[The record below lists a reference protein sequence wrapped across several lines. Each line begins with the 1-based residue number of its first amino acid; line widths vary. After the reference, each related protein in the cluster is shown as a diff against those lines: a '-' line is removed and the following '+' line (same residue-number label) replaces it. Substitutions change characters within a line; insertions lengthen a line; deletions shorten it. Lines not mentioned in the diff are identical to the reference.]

1 MKLKR
6 LIALVL
12 CLVMVLA
19 LAACGSS
26 GDKQTDTPDDSQ
38 GENSGNETS
47 GFEPMTWKL
56 GASGGDTSTWII
68 AGKHFAELMSEKTD
82 GAITVEC
89 YGLDQLYGGNQVD
102 GIQGVIDGTTDVDMH
117 SNLIYAS
124 FSDKFSVVS
133 LPFLFANTDEADAVL
148 DGEGGAALAKILEED
163 YGLHFMGMGENGFRH
178 VSNNKNPIV
187 TPDDMKNLKIRVA
200 GSKVLMEAYA
210 AWGADYTTANWS
222 EVYTGLQTGTYDGQE
237 NPVPT
242 MDSSAIQEVQKYVTY
257 WTGSYDCLM
266 FTMNGNLWNSL
277 SPELQA
283 IVTECAADTMAYQRQ
298 INREADAGML
308 EKWETENGV
317 EIHYLTEDEM
327 AAFKELSDP
336 VYDYYANLLMTDCGM
351 SKEETTE
358 FLAAFGVEVTL

>member
-1 MKLKR
+1 MKNMKR
-6 LIALVL
+6 IIALLLSVVML
-12 CLVMVLA
+12 LTLV
-19 LAACGSS
+19 ACGP
-26 GDKQTDTPDDSQ
+26 KDDNKGNEGNNDENQ
-38 GENSGNETS
+38 GEA
-47 GFEPMTWKL
+47 GFPTMTWKL
-56 GASGGDTSTWII
+56 GASGGETSTWII
-68 AGKHFAELMSEKTD
+68 AGKHFAELMSEKTN

-89 YGLDQLYGGNQVD
+89 YGMDQLYGGNQVD

-133 LPFLFANTDEADAVL
+133 LPFLFANTDEVDAVL

-178 VSNNKNPIV
+178 VSNNKNAIV
-187 TPDDMKNLKIRVA
+187 TPADMNNLKIRVA
-200 GSKVLMEAYA
+200 GSKVLMEAYK

-266 FTMNGNLWNSL
+266 FTMNGALWESL

-283 IVTECAADTMAYQRQ
+283 IVTECAADTMAYQRK
-298 INREADAGML
+298 INREADEGML
-308 EKWETENGV
+308 AKWESENGV
-317 EIHYLTEDEM
+317 EIHYLTDEEM

-336 VYDYYANLLMTDCGM
+336 VYDYYANLLVSDCGM
-351 SKEETTE
+351 SAEEATT

>member
-1 MKLKR
+1 MKNMKR
-6 LIALVL
+6 IIALLL
-12 CLVMVLA
+12 CVVMLFA
-19 LAACGSS
+19 LAACSKTDNKDNEQNND
-26 GDKQTDTPDDSQ
+26 GDQQQD
-38 GENSGNETS
+38 S
-47 GFEPMTWKL
+47 GFEPMTWEL
-56 GASGGDTSTWII
+56 GASGGETSTWII
-68 AGKHFAELMSEKTD
+68 AGKHFADLMSEKTG
-82 GAITVEC
+82 GAVTVEC

-187 TPDDMKNLKIRVA
+187 NPADMKNLKIRVA

-266 FTMNGNLWNSL
+266 FTMNGALWNSL

-298 INREADAGML
+298 INREADEGML
-308 EKWETENGV
+308 AKWESENGV
-317 EIHYLTEDEM
+317 EIHYLTDEEM
-327 AAFKELSDP
+327 VAFKELSDP
-336 VYDYYANLLMTDCGM
+336 VYDYYANLLVSDCGM
-351 SKEETTE
+351 SKEEATT